1 MKKLVL
7 MSLTVAGFALSAVG
21 CASQKA
27 EEPTNT
33 MPASSVVSTQNND
46 AATVSS
52 APVASND
59 ASSQSTVPQS
69 STGASDVATTMAQ

>member
-33 MPASSVVSTQNND
+33 MPASSVSTQNND

-52 APVASND
+52 APAASND

-69 STGASDVATTMAQ
+69 STSASDVATTMAQ